1 MTFPS
6 FGAGEVLTATDMNA
20 VGLWKVASGSLSST
34 STNFV
39 GCFTTDYDNYL
50 IVLDKVDVS
59 SAADIYIRFLNGS
72 TPDIGANYFWAYVGY
87 TISAGGVNSN
97 AGTGQTIGF
106 TGITSSVGA
115 EILSSATMTCYSPK
129 LVQRTFISSSAL
141 SYPTQFAVRNGM
153 THNNSSTSYDGIQ
166 FLTSSA
172 ATMSGGV
179 TIYGYR
185 K

>member
-1 MTFPS
+1 MPVPDFSP
-6 FGAGEVLTATDMNA
+6 GEVLTAGAMDSI
-20 VGLWKVASGSLSST
+20 GLWKVASGTLSST

-39 GCFTTDYDNYL
+39 GCFTSNYDNYL
-50 IVLDKVDVS
+50 IVLDKVAVS

-72 TPDIGANYFWAYVGY
+72 TPDAGANYFWAYVGY

-106 TGITSSVGA
+106 TGITSSVGT
-115 EILSSATMTCYSPK
+115 EILSSATMTCFSPK

-153 THNNSSTSYDGIQ
+153 THNNTASSYDGIQ

>member
-6 FGAGEVLTATDMNA
+6 FSSGEVLRAADMNA
-20 VGLWKVASGSLSST
+20 VGLWKVASGTLSST

-39 GCFTTDYDNYL
+39 GCFTSDYDNYL
-50 IVLDKVDVS
+50 ILLDKVAVS

-72 TPDIGANYFWAYVGY
+72 TPDAGANYFWAYVGY

-106 TGITSSVGA
+106 TGITSSVGG
-115 EILSSATMTCYSPK
+115 EGLSAATMTCFSPTM
-129 LVQRTFISSSAL
+129 VNRTFISSSAL
-141 SYPTQFAVRNGM
+141 SYPTQFATRNGM
-153 THNNSSTSYDGIQ
+153 THNNSNSVYNGIQ

-172 ATMSGGV
+172 ATMSGNV